1 MGATWDWS
9 GILTSC
15 PSAAQVPHLE
25 QGHLLPGEGQRGEN
39 TVNRHRVITITQEE
53 TCLQRRGSSP
63 RYLPTSTCLSVPSP
77 GAPVHT
83 LLAHTASQSGWHV
96 SLLKS
101 ACARPLLGWAAP
113 HFVLRAQ
120 VQVWTNCLP
129 NTSAG
134 LQVALPAG
142 PREHPFLMG
151 FSDKPVPCR
160 FASFKSKPKW

>member
-1 MGATWDWS
+1 MGATWVW
-9 GILTSC
+9 GGLLTSC

-39 TVNRHRVITITQEE
+39 TVNRHRVITLTQEE

-101 ACARPLLGWAAP
+101 ASTSFCPA
-113 HFVLRAQ
+113 AQ